1 MGLAGVGPGLGLD
14 TGQLYFFDSFF
25 CSFEFWEK
33 KGDTKRGEK
42 FFPFLL
48 ASLLLSDFFLLLSQL
63 SFSLSLQLTDGVVPA
78 CQHSSDDSGPDLLRF
93 RQLCPGVVV
102 K

>member
-1 MGLAGVGPGLGLD
+1 
-14 TGQLYFFDSFF
+14 
-25 CSFEFWEK
+25 
-33 KGDTKRGEK
+33 
-42 FFPFLL
+42 
-48 ASLLLSDFFLLLSQL
+48 
-63 SFSLSLQLTDGVVPA
+63 VVPA

>member
-14 TGQLYFFDSFF
+14 AGQLYFFDSFF

>member
-63 SFSLSLQLTDGVVPA
+63 SFSLSLSNSPMGWFQHASTPPTIPA
-78 CQHSSDDSGPDLLRF
+78 PTSCGFVSFALGSL
-93 RQLCPGVVV
+93 
-102 K
+102 